1 MIDSQ
6 MLCMDWKDGFRRIQ
20 NTEQYGKVDHFSDK
34 PGTLVGGESVPEKP
48 NQGGFLKLKRS
59 QGGFL

>member
-6 MLCMDWKDGFRRIQ
+6 LLCKDWKTAFQQIQ
-20 NTEQYGKVDHFSDK
+20 NTEQYGKVDHSAAD
-34 PGTLVGGESVPEKP
+34 
-48 NQGGFLKLKRS
+48 GFLTGGRELPKKKGFGGLKRS